1 MSARWSHCFSSNMA
15 GQAVGGLHQD
25 LPVPGLLGSR
35 PLAGS
40 EFFGD
45 DTVSILTS
53 TRQLARTL
61 LGRTFSVRHK
71 EARANSEGK
80 ASSSCDEDNDN
91 GSRRKREF
99 IQEEK
104 KDECYWEKRRKN
116 NEAAKRS
123 REKRRVNDMVLEQR
137 VLGLLEE
144 NARLRAELLALK
156 LRFGLIKDPSE
167 VSVVPLSAP
176 VCGHATNCVTHFYQ
190 PQTDASPFVNSQ
202 TGGGAHPIQPH
213 PLQQAAVC
221 VARPVRPVLN
231 HSASDEPGA
240 SASCCSNVAS
250 PAYLDGTAAMRGEPS
265 PAEVVEEQ
273 PQGFNPHVCP
283 PDVAD
288 SQYAARQDSPEG
300 MKSLPHKLR
309 FKSPAGCGEAGD
321 PPPNADARQAGP
333 PVATLGLNIQVRAQ
347 QQVRWDGQ
355 SESQAAWAR
364 EEACGAFGRAPSPG
378 FYSAAPPQSPSG
390 AKCLSEDSSLR
401 SQISCLSQ
409 EVAQL
414 KRLFSQQ
421 LVPKI
426 A

>member
-1 MSARWSHCFSSNMA
+1 MA
-15 GQAVGGLHQD
+15 GQAVGGIHQN
-25 LPVPGLLGSR
+25 LSVPCLLASR
-35 PLAGS
+35 PLGGS
-40 EFFGD
+40 EFFSD
-45 DTVSILTS
+45 DTISNLNS

-71 EARANSEGK
+71 EAHASSEGK

-91 GSRRKREF
+91 GTRRKREF

-176 VCGHATNCVTHFYQ
+176 VCGHATNCMTHFYQ
-190 PQTDASPFVNSQ
+190 PQSDGSSYGDSQ
-202 TGGGAHPIQPH
+202 SNGGGPPT
-213 PLQQAAVC
+213 AAVC
-221 VARPVRPVLN
+221 GPRAVGPLLGR
-231 HSASDEPGA
+231 STSDESVV
-240 SASCCSNVAS
+240 SARCCSAVAS
-250 PAYLDGTAAMRGEPS
+250 PVYFDGTGSMRREPS
-265 PAEVVEEQ
+265 ARAVVEEQ
-273 PQGFNPHVCP
+273 QQAPAARVCP

-288 SQYAARQDSPEG
+288 NQCVARQDSPEG

-309 FKSPAGCGEAGD
+309 FKSPGGCVEAGD
-321 PPPNADARQAGP
+321 PSASSDGRLSGP
-333 PVATLGLNIQVRAQ
+333 PVATVGLNMQVRTQ

-355 SESQAAWAR
+355 NESQAPWPR
-364 EEACGAFGRAPSPG
+364 EEACGAFGQAPSSG
-378 FYSAAPPQSPSG
+378 FYHSPSRQSPG
-390 AKCLSEDSSLR
+390 EAKCLSEDTSLR

-414 KRLFSQQ
+414 KRLLSQQ

-426 A
+426 G

>member
-1 MSARWSHCFSSNMA
+1 MT
-15 GQAVGGLHQD
+15 GQAVGSIHQD
-25 LPVPGLLGSR
+25 LSVPRLLASR
-35 PLAGS
+35 PLGGS

-45 DTVSILTS
+45 DAVSILTS

-61 LGRTFSVRHK
+61 LGRTFGVRHK
-71 EARANSEGK
+71 EAPPSSEGK
-80 ASSSCDEDNDN
+80 AGSSCDEDNDN
-91 GSRRKREF
+91 GARRKREF

-176 VCGHATNCVTHFYQ
+176 VCAHTSNCRNHFYQ
-190 PQTDASPFVNSQ
+190 PQTDGSSYVPPQ
-202 TGGGAHPIQPH
+202 TAGSAQPPQLLQ
-213 PLQQAAVC
+213 PLQPCPSV
-221 VARPVRPVLN
+221 
-231 HSASDEPGA
+231 S
-240 SASCCSNVAS
+240 S
-250 PAYLDGTAAMRGEPS
+250 PAYFDGVRCEPS
-265 PAEVVEEQ
+265 PREVVAAAVVVEEEEQ
-273 PQGFNPHVCP
+273 QQGFNPHICP
-283 PDVAD
+283 PDVVD
-288 SQYAARQDSPEG
+288 NQYASRQDSPEG

-309 FKSPAGCGEAGD
+309 FKSPGGGGGGGEAGD
-321 PPPNADARQAGP
+321 RSPNSGVAVVGP
-333 PVATLGLNIQVRAQ
+333 NVQVRTQ
-347 QQVRWDGQ
+347 QQVRWDAQ
-355 SESQAAWAR
+355 SESQAPWSR
-364 EEACGAFGRAPSPG
+364 EEACGAFGQAPPSG
-378 FYSAAPPQSPSG
+378 FYSSPSLQSPSD
-390 AKCLSEDSSLR
+390 AKCASEDNSLR
-401 SQISCLSQ
+401 SQISCLSE

>member
-1 MSARWSHCFSSNMA
+1 MT
-15 GQAVGGLHQD
+15 GQAVGGIHQD
-25 LPVPGLLGSR
+25 LSVPCLLGSR
-35 PLAGS
+35 PLGGS
-40 EFFGD
+40 EFFSD

-61 LGRTFSVRHK
+61 LGRSFSVRHK
-71 EARANSEGK
+71 EAQAGSEGK
-80 ASSSCDEDNDN
+80 ASSSCDEDNDS
-91 GSRRKREF
+91 GARRKREF

-176 VCGHATNCVTHFYQ
+176 VCGHTTNCVTHFYQ
-190 PQTDASPFVNSQ
+190 PQTDGSSYVSSHTN
-202 TGGGAHPIQPH
+202 QPAQPL
-213 PLQQAAVC
+213 PLQPAAAC
-221 VARPVRPVLN
+221 GPRAVAPLLN
-231 HSASDEPGA
+231 RSAADESGV
-240 SASCCSNVAS
+240 SASCCSGVSS
-250 PAYLDGTAAMRGEPS
+250 PAYFDGPVSMRGEPS
-265 PAEVVEEQ
+265 PPEAVEEQ
-273 PQGFNPHVCP
+273 QQGFNPHICP
-283 PDVAD
+283 PDAVD
-288 SQYAARQDSPEG
+288 SQYATRQDSPEG

-309 FKSPAGCGEAGD
+309 FKSPGGCGEAGD
-321 PPPNADARQAGP
+321 PSPNSDGKH
-333 PVATLGLNIQVRAQ
+333 PVTTVDLNIQVRTQ

-355 SESQAAWAR
+355 NESQAPWSR
-364 EEACGAFGRAPSPG
+364 EEACGAFGQARSPA
-378 FYSAAPPQSPSG
+378 FYSSPSLQSPSD

-414 KRLFSQQ
+414 KKLFSQQ

>member
-1 MSARWSHCFSSNMA
+1 MT
-15 GQAVGGLHQD
+15 GQAVGGIHQD
-25 LPVPGLLGSR
+25 LSVPCLLGSR
-35 PLAGS
+35 PLGGS
-40 EFFGD
+40 EFFSD

-71 EARANSEGK
+71 EAHASSEGK

-91 GSRRKREF
+91 CTRRKREF

-167 VSVVPLSAP
+167 ASVVPLSVS
-176 VCGHATNCVTHFYQ
+176 VCGHTTNGMTHFYQ
-190 PQTDASPFVNSQ
+190 PQTDGSPYVNSQ
-202 TGGGAHPIQPH
+202 TNGSTQPIQPH
-213 PLQQAAVC
+213 ALQQAAACGPRAVG
-221 VARPVRPVLN
+221 PLLN
-231 HSASDEPGA
+231 RSASDDGV

-250 PAYLDGTAAMRGEPS
+250 PLYFDGTVSMRNEPS
-265 PAEVVEEQ
+265 PREVVEEQ
-273 PQGFNPHVCP
+273 QQGFNPHICP
-283 PDVAD
+283 PDVVD
-288 SQYAARQDSPEG
+288 NQYVARQDSPEG

-309 FKSPAGCGEAGD
+309 FKSPGGCSEAGD
-321 PPPNADARQAGP
+321 PSPNSEGRHSGP
-333 PVATLGLNIQVRAQ
+333 PVATVGLNSQARTPQ
-347 QQVRWDGQ
+347 QARWDGQ
-355 SESQAAWAR
+355 NDSQAPWSR
-364 EEACGAFGRAPSPG
+364 EEACGAFGQAPLSG
-378 FYSAAPPQSPSG
+378 FYNSPSLQSASD
-390 AKCLSEDSSLR
+390 AKCLPEDSSLR

>member
-1 MSARWSHCFSSNMA
+1 
-15 GQAVGGLHQD
+15 
-25 LPVPGLLGSR
+25 
-35 PLAGS
+35 
-40 EFFGD
+40 FGD

-61 LGRTFSVRHK
+61 LGRTQR
-71 EARANSEGK
+71 K
-80 ASSSCDEDNDN
+80 AGSSCDEDNDS

-99 IQEEK
+99 IREEK

-156 LRFGLIKDPSE
+156 LRFGLVKDPSE

-176 VCGHATNCVTHFYQ
+176 VCAPGTNCLTHFYQ
-190 PQTDASPFVNSQ
+190 PQTDASPYVNSQ
-202 TGGGAHPIQPH
+202 SGGGGAHPVQPH
-213 PLQQAAVC
+213 PLQQAAVLG
-221 VARPVRPVLN
+221 VRPLRPLFN
-231 HSASDEPGA
+231 RSGSDESGA
-240 SASCCSNVAS
+240 AASCCSNVAS
-250 PAYLDGTAAMRGEPS
+250 PAFLDGTAGVRGEPS

-273 PQGFNPHVCP
+273 QQGFNPHACP
-283 PDVAD
+283 PDVVD
-288 SQYAARQDSPEG
+288 SQCRQDSPEG

-309 FKSPAGCGEAGD
+309 FKSPAGCGEAGEPSPD
-321 PPPNADARQAGP
+321 GRQGGAP
-333 PVATLGLNIQVRAQ
+333 AATLGLHIQVRTQ
-347 QQVRWDGQ
+347 QQVRWDAPK
-355 SESQAAWAR
+355 ESQAPCA
-364 EEACGAFGRAPSPG
+364 AFGHLPSSG
-378 FYSAAPPQSPSG
+378 FYSAAPLPGPG
-390 AKCLSEDSSLR
+390 DAKCLSEDSSLR

-426 A
+426 T